1 MNEVK
6 VYLTADALPSEV
18 MQAFEDRLA
27 AAGFLLPTGYSM
39 DYGGEFAKR
48 SEATGNLL
56 ANAVLLFVLML
67 VTLIVSFGSFR
78 VAAIVALVGGLSIG
92 LGPAALWWF
101 GYPFGF
107 MAIVGSMGLVGVAIN
122 DSIVVL
128 AGIRDNPEAR
138 KGDVRAIREVVSGCT
153 RHVLATTLTTI
164 AGFIPLILGGGRFW
178 PPLAITI
185 AGGVGG
191 STLLA
196 LYFVPALYTLLMCY
210 WRRAP

>member
-1 MNEVK
+1 MK
-6 VYLTADALPSEV
+6 VYLAASALPSQV
-18 MQAFEDRLA
+18 LQDFEARLEA
-27 AAGFLLPTGYSM
+27 SGFQLPLGYSM

-56 ANAVLLFVLML
+56 ANAVVLFALML
-67 VTLIVSFGSFR
+67 VTLIVSFRSFR
-78 VAAIVALVGGLSIG
+78 VASIVAAVGGLSIG
-92 LGPAALWWF
+92 LGPGALWWF

-122 DSIVVL
+122 DAIVVL
-128 AGIRDNPEAR
+128 AGIRDNAAAR
-138 KGDVRAIREVVSGCT
+138 SGDVRAIRDVVMGCT
-153 RHVLATTLTTI
+153 RHVLATTLTTM
-164 AGFIPLILGGGRFW
+164 AGFTPLILGGGRFW

-196 LYFVPALYTLLMCY
+196 LYFVPALYTLLMFN
-210 WRRAP
+210 WRRAA